1 MGVLL
6 VGIALSVVMTPSAL
20 RAQQAPPSQP
30 PGGYGLTPQNGTVP
44 ARDLALA
51 AKSTSAD
58 LTWLWV
64 LVVVLVLAMLA
75 AIAAYLFSRRAQ
87 V

>member
-1 MGVLL
+1 MGILL

-51 AKSTSAD
+51 AKSTGAD
-58 LTWLWV
+58 MTWLWV
-64 LVVVLVLAMLA
+64 LVVVLIFALLA
-75 AIAAYLFSRRAQ
+75 AAAAYLFNRRAQ